1 LGIIVDQSVKGTI
14 YTYIGVVLGFLT
26 TGIFLPRIY
35 STEQVGLIR
44 ILVSYSALIAQF
56 GTLGIN
62 GVTIRLFPFFKND
75 EKKHHGFLSLA
86 LIAGAAGFLISTAL
100 LLLFKPWLIEIS
112 IEKSAMFTEYI
123 NWLIVIVF
131 FQIFFTIF
139 DGYYTAL
146 LNSVYGTFL
155 KEVFQRVLIIIAIGL
170 YFFEILNFRQFVI
183 TYIASLSLPTIF
195 ILIALIQKKHFSLKT
210 DFKFLKKQLIISM
223 GLMAGFSIFNGFSMV
238 AIQNV
243 DSLMINSMI
252 GLDALGIYSI
262 CFFFGLFVS
271 LPARA
276 IYKIANIV
284 SARAWKSEDIKTIR
298 DVYYKS
304 CLTLFI
310 IGMLLFLGIWT
321 NAENIFKIIGP
332 NYITGKW
339 VIFFIGLGSLIDLT
353 TGANSSILG
362 TSKYY
367 KVQTL
372 FLVGLVFLIVIANFL
387 LIPHYGI
394 TGAAVGS
401 AISLSI
407 LNIARFLFL
416 FYKYKLQPF
425 NIRFVYVGL
434 IGLISYFI
442 STLLPPLPNF
452 ILDIIFRSSL
462 LTLLFCIPIYF
473 LKMSEDINTKADEYL
488 RMLKLKK

>member
-1 LGIIVDQSVKGTI
+1 MGIIVDQSVKGTI
-14 YTYIGVVLGFLT
+14 YTYIGVVLGFAT
-26 TGIFLPRIY
+26 TILFSRIL
-35 STEQVGLIR
+35 SRDQVGLTK
-44 ILVSYSALIAQF
+44 ILIAYSSLIAQF

-62 GVTIRLFPFFKND
+62 GVTIRLFPYFRNN
-75 EKKHHGFLSLA
+75 EKKHHGFLALA
-86 LIAGAAGFLISTAL
+86 LIAGIAGFIISTAL
-100 LLLFKPWLIEIS
+100 LFLLKPWLIEIS
-112 IEKSAMFTEYI
+112 LEKSSMFIEYI

-146 LNSVYGTFL
+146 FNSVYGTFL
-155 KEVFQRVLIIIAIGL
+155 KDVFQRVLIIVVIGL
-170 YFFEILNFRQFVI
+170 YFFDILNFHQFVI
-183 TYIASLSLPTIF
+183 YYIAGLSLPTLF
-195 ILIALIQKKHFSLKT
+195 ILFTLIREKHFSLRT
-210 DFKFLKKQLIISM
+210 DFKFLKKQLLVSI
-223 GLMAGFSIFNGFSMV
+223 GLMAGFSIFNGFSLQ

-243 DSLMINSMI
+243 DVLMITSMT
-252 GLDALGIYSI
+252 GLEATGIYGI
-262 CFFFGLFVS
+262 CFTFGLLVS

-284 SARAWKSEDIKTIR
+284 SAQAWKNDDIKTIR

-310 IGMLLFLGIWT
+310 IGMLLFLGIWA
-321 NAENIFKIIGP
+321 NIHNIFRIIGP
-332 NYITGKW
+332 TYISGKW

-387 LIPHYGI
+387 LIPSYGI
-394 TGAAVGS
+394 NGAAVGS
-401 AISLSI
+401 SISLTI

-416 FYKYKLQPF
+416 YYKFDLQPF
-425 NIRFVYVGL
+425 NLRFLSVAL
-434 IGLISYFI
+434 IAGISYFI
-442 STLLPPLPNF
+442 TTLLPLLPNF
-452 ILDIIFRSSL
+452 ILDIIVRSSIL
-462 LTLLFCIPIYF
+462 MILFCTPIYF
-473 LKMSEDINTKADEYL
+473 FKISEDINVKADEYL
-488 RMLKLKK
+488 RILKLKK